1 LRLAAYFLSNAGDF
15 GELIN
20 MVEVF
25 RDALEDIGGLDEPT
39 LGGQGLTEKP
49 SLAPGSLSMASVFE
63 LGSEIGADLGV
74 DPVDPVD
81 PIVDPDDRVHLP
93 KTSDSAETD
102 PIKVYFKEIRQFP
115 LLSRAM
121 EAELAGQIVTGE
133 KALIQALLETP
144 AALEGLKAFGEA
156 WAGRGGQTLETD
168 PELDGSRSDS
178 TTEPRNE
185 SALAVVADIER
196 TLREAIIYQQS
207 HAQAWRESAERWP
220 EIWAG
225 YLEIQERARDLFL
238 SSRLDSRLYAA
249 MVNRLMEWEAAY
261 QANADALDAV
271 TGDGGVTAKLLELF
285 EFKRERSL
293 FTLKPEVGLDQ
304 LDQLVQVERSVQ
316 ENPGLMS
323 LWRAND
329 SIYSACQKSWAE
341 LKDLLKIIEVARRG
355 VSQAR
360 RQLVEANLRL
370 VVSVAKTFQ
379 NRGLSLSDLIQ
390 EGNIGL
396 IKAVDRFDGS
406 LGFRF
411 STFASY
417 YVRQAI
423 TQALA
428 DQTRVIRVPS
438 KVLEVVY
445 KLHRAQKALAQES
458 SREPTIEEVAERAGV
473 PLEKAKAALKVVR
486 EPISLETPI
495 GAEGEGLLGD
505 FIEDPQAVNAIDSIM
520 RRDLETGIQF
530 FLGSLS
536 EREAD
541 IIRARFGIGEKM
553 SQTLEEVSQTF
564 QLSRERVRQIEAKA
578 LAKLRQLGELRR
590 FSSLMEN

>member
-1 LRLAAYFLSNAGDF
+1 
-15 GELIN
+15 